1 MARKRKRLSF
11 FLVSI
16 ATAVIFSA
24 MPVVSRGAPARAVQ
38 SSSSDL
44 ANILELCAAYCD
56 RLLGAI
62 LDFVCLEQIEEMVAY
77 LAISTKDIDSAGFE
91 DPGDLMGIA
100 KSSDPGQVSSAV
112 RVKKRVR
119 SRFVYDY
126 QLIKDKS
133 GHIIET
139 RTLIKENGRSM
150 LEKNATLKTHA
161 FSYTFIVLGPAT
173 LLGRDRQGLYHFKI
187 VKETTL
193 GKDRAVIIQ
202 ANPKPG
208 SHGGI
213 LSGKI
218 WVRKSDAG
226 VLRIEWVPESIGD
239 YEGTLDLAKR
249 IGAKPLLTLTT
260 EFAFEQ
266 NGIRFPSLY
275 TIEETYVFESGSA
288 LVRSRTKVTQ
298 GNYKFFKVET
308 ETTIR
313 QEITCSPDPGPN
325 RMRSRPLRPLSS

>member
-1 MARKRKRLSF
+1 MGDCVFDPEGRVFPVARKRKLLSI

-16 ATAVIFSA
+16 ASAVIFSA
-24 MPVVSRGAPARAVQ
+24 VPVESRGAPARAVQ
-38 SSSSDL
+38 SSPSDL
-44 ANILELCAAYCD
+44 ANILELCAAYCE
-56 RLLGAI
+56 RLSGAI

-77 LAISTKDIDSAGFE
+77 LAVSTKDIDSAGFE

-126 QLIKDKS
+126 QLIKDKP

-139 RTLIKENGRSM
+139 RTLIKENGRSVI
-150 LEKNATLKTHA
+150 EKNAPLKTHA
-161 FSYTFIVLGPAT
+161 FRYTFIVMGPAT
-173 LLGRDRQGLYHFKI
+173 LLGRDRQGLYDFKI

-218 WVRKSDAG
+218 WVRKSDAE

-239 YEGTLDLAKR
+239 YKGTLDLAKQ

-298 GNYKFFKVET
+298 GDYKFFRVET

-313 QEITCSPDPGPN
+313 Q
-325 RMRSRPLRPLSS
+325 